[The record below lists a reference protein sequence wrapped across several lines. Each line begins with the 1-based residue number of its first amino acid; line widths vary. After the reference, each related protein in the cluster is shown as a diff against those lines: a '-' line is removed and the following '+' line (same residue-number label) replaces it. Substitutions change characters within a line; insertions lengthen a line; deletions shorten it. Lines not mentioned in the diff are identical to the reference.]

1 MKFSVKDFFS
11 KCDWSYL
18 LKKSLDSWT
27 LKLHN
32 MILDC
37 VTNSF
42 NVIPRLFICS
52 RELRI
57 IEYVQSQE
65 TTKTSNMESFAT
77 IVNKALLKSI
87 LQYWWG
93 G

>member
-1 MKFSVKDFFS
+1 M
-11 KCDWSYL
+11 
-18 LKKSLDSWT
+18 
-27 LKLHN
+27 LHN

-42 NVIPRLFICS
+42 NVIPHLFICS

-57 IEYVQSQE
+57 IEYVQSQR
-65 TTKTSNMESFAT
+65 TTKTSNMESFRT

-87 LQYWWG
+87 LRHWWVG
-93 G
+93 LKNKGREIFFLDFLWWSDC